1 MYIHILAP
9 KHVRPH
15 HLTLVTFSPTPDC
28 IGVDRWNFKIDPAAL
43 QRSHVLLRVVWFP
56 CGAKAPLLHAHAR
69 ARDARRATQILLGV
83 QRGVQEH

>member
-1 MYIHILAP
+1 MLRLILIAGI
-9 KHVRPH
+9 
-15 HLTLVTFSPTPDC
+15 S
-28 IGVDRWNFKIDPAAL
+28 KIDLAAL